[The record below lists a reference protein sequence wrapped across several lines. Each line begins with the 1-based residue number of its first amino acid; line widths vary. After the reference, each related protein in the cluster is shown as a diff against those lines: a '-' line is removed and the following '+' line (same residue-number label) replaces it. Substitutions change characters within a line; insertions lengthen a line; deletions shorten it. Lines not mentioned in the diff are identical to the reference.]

1 MKKVLLTG
9 IAAVFFAIGSMA
21 QTQQQKNKP
30 TESNQYRKGNE
41 SRTEQ
46 RVDSV
51 GNTIDSNAEKTG
63 RDIKEDVKSTG
74 NDIDRSAE
82 QAGQNM
88 KEGAQRTGDK
98 IQQGAQRTEDS
109 VEQGAQQTGQ
119 NIQNGADRAGNAVK
133 EGVNDTGNAIQN
145 GAQRTQDQLNQST
158 PPEEKNQSQNSPTGN
173 NDSMNGSAA
182 TMENNNASQN
192 PVEVVDSK
200 EGPNNEVVYKYQGEL
215 YYVDRKEQKLVKAE
229 ESQLKDAKNKAVV
242 STNPVSSDSKT
253 SKMKHRKSN
262 KG

>member
-1 MKKVLLTG
+1 MKKILLTG

-21 QTQQQKNKP
+21 QTQQQKNKS

-41 SRTEQ
+41 SRTKQ

-63 RDIKEDVKSTG
+63 RDIKQDVKRTG
-74 NDIDRSAE
+74 NEIDRSAE

-88 KEGAQRTGDK
+88 KEGAQRTEDSV
-98 IQQGAQRTEDS
+98 QQGAQRTGQS
-109 VEQGAQQTGQ
+109 IQSGAERTG
-119 NIQNGADRAGNAVK
+119 NTVR
-133 EGVNDTGNAIQN
+133 EGVNNTGDAIQN
-145 GAQRTQDQLNQST
+145 GAQRTQDQMNQST
-158 PPEEKNQSQNSPTGN
+158 PQEEKNQSQNSSMRNSSRGN
-173 NDSMNGSAA
+173 NDSMNGNAAA
-182 TMENNNASQN
+182 TDANTTTQN

-215 YYVDRKEQKLVKAE
+215 YYIDRKEQKLVKAE

-242 STNPVSSDSKT
+242 STNPVSTDSKT
-253 SKMKHRKSN
+253 SKMKNRKST